1 MGVQNT
7 GNLLT
12 GPNFGTP
19 VVVNGQTTSL
29 ATGSLTTLARAD
41 HVHTVSNVPV
51 LLASTTLG
59 SDAASYTFSNFSASY
74 KHLMILF
81 MARSSA
87 TAGAYDTL
95 AYQFNGDTAAN
106 YRSIA
111 NTTATSHASVA
122 IIPNATTFFPTQPG
136 IGRTTIFYYND
147 TTSGW
152 QKRTFTDTDS
162 DIGTSA
168 TSPFTTVWGGT
179 WTTTNTAITSVLI
192 KTSNGNFKAGS
203 RFDLYGMP

>member
-1 MGVQNT
+1 MA
-7 GNLLT
+7 
-12 GPNFGTP
+12 F
-19 VVVNGQTTSL
+19 
-29 ATGSLTTLARAD
+29 RAD
-41 HVHTVSNVPV
+41 VPV

-59 SDAASYTFSNFSASY
+59 SASASVTFSGFSSAY

-111 NTTATSHASVA
+111 NTTATTHASVA
-122 IIPNATTFFPTQPG
+122 IIPNTTTFFPTQPG
-136 IGRTTIFYYND
+136 IGRTIIFYYND
-147 TTSGW
+147 TSSGW

-179 WTTTNTAITSVLI
+179 WTTVNTAITSVLM
-192 KTSNGNFKAGS
+192 KTSNGNFVAGS
-203 RFDLYGMP
+203 RFDLYGIP